1 MNMPGR
7 AVRAIARRLTLHASV
22 TSPMGRRLLNVLLGF
37 LGLCA
42 GIGSPIAIMV
52 LLLAPH
58 FGWWGATLEK
68 YPWLFVVLVLI
79 FLSRWV
85 VGGWLYYQVGKHLKF
100 LHSPEGQRQKAQEIQ
115 ESIAAIS
122 ADAQSERPKIKPN
135 ELDPSVFGEFPPSA
149 VMTEAHRL
157 ARKAAKDKLRDEG
170 IRMHSVEASEIT
182 KIGNA
187 LLEAGLLSFI
197 ETAKANLKRSNY
209 RSTRRGAPH

>member
-1 MNMPGR
+1 
-7 AVRAIARRLTLHASV
+7 
-22 TSPMGRRLLNVLLGF
+22 MGRRLLNVLLGF

-85 VGGWLYYQVGKHLKF
+85 VGGWLYYKAGKQLKF

-115 ESIAAIS
+115 ETTAAII
-122 ADAQSERPKIKPN
+122 ADAPKGRPKIKPN
-135 ELDPSVFGEFPPSA
+135 ELDPSVFGEFPPGA
-149 VMTEAHRL
+149 VMTEARRL
-157 ARKAAKDKLRDEG
+157 ARKAAKDELRAQNIKLNDVG
-170 IRMHSVEASEIT
+170 FSET
-182 KIGNA
+182 WKIAHA
-187 LLEAGLLSFI
+187 LLEADLLNFI
-197 ETAKANLKRSNY
+197 ETAKANLKRANY
-209 RSTRRGAPH
+209 RPTRRGAPH